1 MPPDDTDGMSID
13 DDDDASVSSFSQ
25 SQNDQDMYSTQ
36 EVDVF
41 LEDMKGV
48 RKLSEKA
55 AELTNVQKMLHS
67 VKRYRKSTKLSQ
79 NDDKRIIRIING
91 LKERK

>member
-1 MPPDDTDGMSID
+1 MSHPVI
-13 DDDDASVSSFSQ
+13 S
-25 SQNDQDMYSTQ
+25 
-36 EVDVF
+36 
-41 LEDMKGV
+41 K
-48 RKLSEKA
+48 
-55 AELTNVQKMLHS
+55 S